1 MASAVPAALAPS
13 AAPYVLARIADH
25 PINRID
31 ELLPW
36 NVADLLNQPEQVS
49 QAMVARAQT

>member
-1 MASAVPAALAPS
+1 MC
-13 AAPYVLARIADH
+13 IADR

-36 NVADLLNQPEQVS
+36 NLTTEATVS
-49 QAMVARAQT
+49 PSLVC

>member
-1 MASAVPAALAPS
+1 MSGMDPEAYLRH
-13 AAPYVLARIADH
+13 VLGRIGDH

-36 NVADLLNQPEQVS
+36 NVAGDLPFFTTN
-49 QAMVARAQT
+49 A

>member
-1 MASAVPAALAPS
+1 MPIIVDALTH
-13 AAPYVLARIADH
+13 IADH

-36 NVADLLNQPEQVS
+36 NVVGKLPRLPSPPTFTA
-49 QAMVARAQT
+49 

>member
-1 MASAVPAALAPS
+1 
-13 AAPYVLARIADH
+13 VLTRIADH

-36 NVADLLNQPEQVS
+36 NIG
-49 QAMVARAQT
+49 ARAEDQRQAA